1 MTRKEQIEKLS
12 QFFYL
17 LLLDEEKTA
26 AATLKAIRIVT
37 TKLRSSQ
44 DSIPSILV
52 AAAMMVVKDIGN
64 RSSMK
69 LELGS
74 KQSSK
79 SVFIMPKDVSLSGW
93 RAFLAAFQGPK
104 RSPTPDLQGL
114 IWRHMVGFEIE
125 DISSGLGESKGTV
138 LLRLS
143 HGLKNLAR
151 TLAPRN
157 EAASALGKSN

>member
-37 TKLRSSQ
+37 SKLRSSQ
-44 DSIPSILV
+44 DPVPTILV
-52 AAAMMVVKDIGN
+52 AAGMKVLKEIGN
-64 RSSMK
+64 KSSLK

-74 KQSSK
+74 KLNSK
-79 SVFIMPKDVSLSGW
+79 SVFKMPKEVSLSSW
-93 RAFLAAFQGPK
+93 RAFLASFQGPK

-114 IWRHMVGFEIE
+114 IWRHMVGFEVE
-125 DISSGLGESKGTV
+125 DIARGLGESKGTV

-143 HGLKNLAR
+143 HGLRNLGR

-157 EAASALGKSN
+157 EVSS